1 MAFVLR
7 KHTGKTLNTH
17 TVGGGRGG
25 GQRFKVILTT
35 HKFEASLDY
44 ETLEGKGEWGRGV
57 RAFSPIYFCGFGFTC
72 VCVYL
77 CIFAQVSVE
86 AEGKPRVPFLS
97 SHHSF

>member
-17 TVGGGRGG
+17 THTLGEGEGE
-25 GQRFKVILTT
+25 QRFKVILTT

-57 RAFSPIYFCGFGFTC
+57 RVFFPIYFCGFGFTC
-72 VCVYL
+72 VRVYL
-77 CIFAQVSVE
+77 YIRAGECGGRRSTSGAIPQ
-86 AEGKPRVPFLS
+86 
-97 SHHSF
+97 